1 VKSIASS
8 HVIPTVSRSS
18 ENVGIYVVNFSYVVY
33 LSTSNSLPT
42 LLCLPSVVLVA
53 LRFVHTGFGALCCGV
68 LRRKRR
74 NMLHFSDTFTKNT
87 DFYSYKSKNRHCVH
101 MIVCR
106 LTLGNTLFSFIGPP
120 YGNVCLQI
128 LEIPRLFIYLN
139 DIINHFLPET
149 LHNSVSLIF
158 VLSLCGCMVFF
169 RFTRFCVYL
178 VTVILIVG

>member
-1 VKSIASS
+1 
-8 HVIPTVSRSS
+8 
-18 ENVGIYVVNFSYVVY
+18 
-33 LSTSNSLPT
+33 
-42 LLCLPSVVLVA
+42 
-53 LRFVHTGFGALCCGV
+53 
-68 LRRKRR
+68 
-74 NMLHFSDTFTKNT
+74 
-87 DFYSYKSKNRHCVH
+87 

-158 VLSLCGCMVFF
+158 VLSLCGCMGFF